1 MANKIYV
8 VDLTEEER
16 TFLLGFINQGTKSA
30 RKLKRAHI
38 LLLAHE
44 GKTDREIA
52 EALHTSTPTVQRT
65 RRRFV
70 EGGLDRALNEDP
82 RPGARKKLDERGEA
96 ILETL
101 AKSEPPEGRKR
112 WTLQL
117 LADRLVELKVVE
129 SISHETVRQ
138 VLIEKKGLKPWAR
151 KKWVIPSVGAE
162 FVWRM
167 EDVLDVYALPYDP
180 KRPVVCFDES
190 PVQLIAETRKPLP
203 PRPGQPE
210 RFDYEYKRNGTR
222 NLFFF
227 FQPLAGWR
235 HVLIRE
241 HRTRVD
247 YAYAMRYLVDELF
260 PEADVVVVVQDNL
273 NTHTPASLYEAF
285 EPAEA
290 KRILNRLEFHY
301 TPKHG
306 SWLNMVEIELGIL
319 SEQCLSAR
327 IPDEETLRCKVK
339 AWERARNERRATV
352 NWRFSTSDAR
362 VKLSRLYPN
371 LLESS

>member
-1 MANKIYV
+1 M
-8 VDLTEEER
+8 
-16 TFLLGFINQGTKSA
+16 
-30 RKLKRAHI
+30 
-38 LLLAHE
+38 
-44 GKTDREIA
+44 
-52 EALHTSTPTVQRT
+52 
-65 RRRFV
+65 
-70 EGGLDRALNEDP
+70 
-82 RPGARKKLDERGEA
+82 
-96 ILETL
+96 
-101 AKSEPPEGRKR
+101 
-112 WTLQL
+112 
-117 LADRLVELKVVE
+117 
-129 SISHETVRQ
+129 
-138 VLIEKKGLKPWAR
+138 
-151 KKWVIPSVGAE
+151 IPSVGAE

-167 EDVLDVYALPYDP
+167 EDVLDVYAQPYDP

-203 PRPGQPE
+203 PKPGQPE

-241 HRTRVD
+241 HRTKVD

-273 NTHTPASLYEAF
+273 NTHTPAALYEAF

-290 KRILNRLEFHY
+290 KRILDRLEFHY

-319 SEQCLSAR
+319 SEQCLNAR